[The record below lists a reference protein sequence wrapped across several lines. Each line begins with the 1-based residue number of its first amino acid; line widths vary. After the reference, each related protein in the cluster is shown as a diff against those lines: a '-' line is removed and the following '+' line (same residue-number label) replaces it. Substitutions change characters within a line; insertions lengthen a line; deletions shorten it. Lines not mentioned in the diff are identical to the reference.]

1 MSVVDQIVGL
11 IQSYTSVS
19 IVGMAKN
26 VGKTTTLNALIHG
39 LRQKCT
45 LGLTSIGRDGES
57 VDVVTATP
65 KPRIYIKQGTI
76 IATAEKCFL
85 NSDITKE
92 ILHNTGISTPLGNVL
107 IVRALSDGN
116 VELAGPSQAKLLA
129 QVNQTL
135 LKFQVDKV
143 LIDGAINR
151 RSFASPMITQCTIL
165 ATGASVSKD
174 IQKVV
179 EQTAHSL
186 RLLTWEPELSEI
198 IIQKSSQISHVG
210 IISSDN
216 VVKDLRIS
224 TAIGSVPVILE
235 HLNMDTRYLV
245 IKGIFS
251 DKFLQE
257 LMDQSDLYRNLTILV
272 ENGTKLFLTPELI
285 YKFQKTGGKL
295 KVLNPIKVICISAN
309 PTSPYGYNFN
319 RTEFLQQLR
328 DHVTIPVFDVIG
340 GE

>member
-1 MSVVDQIVGL
+1 MNAVDQILGL
-11 IQSYTSVS
+11 IQPYTSVS
-19 IVGMAKN
+19 IIGMAKN

-76 IATAEKCFL
+76 VATAEQCFL

-92 ILHNTGISTPLGNVL
+92 ILLNTGISTPLGNVL

-135 LKFQVDKV
+135 LKFQVNKV

-165 ATGASVSKD
+165 ATGAAVSKD
-174 IQKVV
+174 LQKVV
-179 EQTAHSL
+179 EMTVHSL
-186 RLLTWEPELSEI
+186 RLLTWELEKSKN
-198 IIQKSSQISHVG
+198 IIQLSLQISHVG
-210 IISSDN
+210 MILSDN
-216 VVKDLRIS
+216 TVIDLGIS
-224 TAIGSVPVILE
+224 TAIDSVQVILE
-235 HLNMDTRYLV
+235 HLNFDTQYLV

-257 LMDQSDLYRNLTILV
+257 LMDQTDLYQNLTILV
-272 ENGTKLFLTPELI
+272 ENGTKLFLSPEMI

-295 KVLNPIKVICISAN
+295 KVLHPIKVICISAN
-309 PTSPYGYNFN
+309 PYGYGYEFN
-319 RTEFLQQLR
+319 RTEFLQRLR
-328 DHVTIPVFDVIG
+328 DHISIPVFDVVG